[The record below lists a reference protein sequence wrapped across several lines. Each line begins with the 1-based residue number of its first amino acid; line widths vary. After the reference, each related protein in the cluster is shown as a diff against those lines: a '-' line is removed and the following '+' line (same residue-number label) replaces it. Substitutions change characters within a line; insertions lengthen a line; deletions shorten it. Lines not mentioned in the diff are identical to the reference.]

1 MKNMQLT
8 QWMPLK
14 LSKLKKNSWDF
25 QVGPAYGDLQHWAA
39 SGTKGQ
45 QSAMVHHW
53 HQWSWPQ
60 TEESSHH
67 TGGTQWPKC
76 EHLLLNREKNKRNQ
90 YPQTETKSKDLGL
103 FLGILKKTKQILD
116 GYFSWQLDFLINHAS
131 IRDRQIHV
139 VGIDTVL
146 VHPTLV
152 PTDCFH
158 GATSGN
164 VSHEDVVHPIHSNP
178 PALLWC
184 RVCHSRQTQSTIG
197 QENMGVVA
205 DHIPTTPQQ
214 SRQGEHRS
222 GPFAKVQ
229 PATSS
234 SWQQW
239 GPLKASLQKLTVGQL
254 DLLVAACHLLSLR
267 CWSFT
272 DQRPLTC
279 TLPDIGFQQ
288 SCLDHVQVVIAMLVE
303 IRRLIP
309 FWKQLSDFHP
319 RPHHPFLLNQFDPLT
334 DPHSQA
340 WSIGHL
346 LLNHQLDPPRSNP
359 QTKDHLW
366 LQQVSANELLMDK
379 PKTFFTSW
387 CQLKLSPGWMKND
400 CVKKNIVTYF
410 SKGYLA
416 NNYFWR
422 DQEYNRLL
430 LLWQGALT
438 RSHWCKSGT
447 RGHSPSHCLCC
458 QSPELS
464 HW

>member
-1 MKNMQLT
+1 MTADRGVIPSYWWYAMTKVRA
-8 QWMPLK
+8 PAAEPR
-14 LSKLKKNSWDF
+14 KKQEKSIPRDWDKIQRLRF
-25 QVGPAYGDLQHWAA
+25 VFGDL
-39 SGTKGQ
+39 
-45 QSAMVHHW
+45 
-53 HQWSWPQ
+53 
-60 TEESSHH
+60 E
-67 TGGTQWPKC
+67 
-76 EHLLLNREKNKRNQ
+76 
-90 YPQTETKSKDLGL
+90 
-103 FLGILKKTKQILD
+103 KTKQILD
-116 GYFSWQLDFLINHAS
+116 GYVSWQLDFLINHAS
-131 IRDRQIHV
+131 IRDCQIHV

-340 WSIGHL
+340 WSFSITSLTHL
-346 LLNHQLDPPRSNP
+346 AAIRRPRTTCGCSRLAPTSFSWTNRRPFSQADANSSWVLD
-359 QTKDHLW
+359 
-366 LQQVSANELLMDK
+366 
-379 PKTFFTSW
+379 
-387 CQLKLSPGWMKND
+387 GWKMIAW
-400 CVKKNIVTYF
+400 KK
-410 SKGYLA
+410 
-416 NNYFWR
+416 
-422 DQEYNRLL
+422 Q
-430 LLWQGALT
+430 
-438 RSHWCKSGT
+438 
-447 RGHSPSHCLCC
+447 
-458 QSPELS
+458 
-464 HW
+464 